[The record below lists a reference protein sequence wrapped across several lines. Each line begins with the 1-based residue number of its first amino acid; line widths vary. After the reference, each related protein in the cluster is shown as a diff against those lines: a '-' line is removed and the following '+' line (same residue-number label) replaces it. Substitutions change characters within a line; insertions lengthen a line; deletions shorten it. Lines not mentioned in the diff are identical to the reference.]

1 LWRHI
6 KKTNNMS
13 SSLFPS
19 LLSLFCLLVVVKAT
33 GVPIP
38 SFRPPS
44 VPLIVNDPYFSVWQ
58 PSDNL
63 TDAWSELWDGTT
75 KAFAGIIRID
85 GNAFRFMGPS
95 GGIPVN
101 TPMQQISV
109 TVYPTNTVYVFQQAG
124 IQLTVTFTTPLLPWS
139 LDLLSRPVTY
149 LTLQAQSYDGKAHS
163 VQIYYDNT
171 AEIAVN
177 TVSENVVWGGNKTN
191 GGLLDLWIGTS
202 AQPLLQNPGDA
213 VGIDWGYF
221 HVATYA
227 GDSSM
232 TYSMNQANTTRA
244 TFASSGTLPPSVF
257 NGPIPCNQN
266 WPVLSIAF
274 DLGTVTSSPVSKVLL
289 LAYDDI
295 YSLNFF
301 GTMMKSYW
309 HQLFDDIH
317 ALLDQAAL
325 DYKMIITETQSFD
338 TNVLTKMQQIGGNE
352 YATLTALAY
361 RQCVGGTKMTWN
373 PEKNLP
379 WYFMKEISSDGDV
392 STVDVIFPAS
402 PLFLYFNATLLGYQ
416 LLPIFAYANN
426 ETSNPYSLVWAPHH
440 LGTWPVADIQT
451 SQQENMP
458 IEETANMLLMIA
470 AIAKQTN
477 YDVVLKNPA
486 YWALLQQWG
495 DYLVSALPDPGDQ
508 LCTDDFEGPTPH
520 DANLAVKG
528 ILGIAAFGKLNE
540 FIGNTTA
547 AKQYYQIASKYVED
561 WIVLA
566 NPNNTDHYRLR
577 YDLPGWSLK
586 YNMVFQ
592 NILDVFVFPDSVME
606 MEISYYMENLHPYG
620 IPLDVRSDYSKLDW
634 QSWIAAQAQDPQ
646 DWALIINGIY
656 QFAQNTPQRVPLT
669 DWYFT
674 STPNQKGFRARTVV
688 GGLWAKAVFA

>member
-1 LWRHI
+1 MTSIVSALI
-6 KKTNNMS
+6 C
-13 SSLFPS
+13 FVG
-19 LLSLFCLLVVVKAT
+19 LLVVVVH
-33 GVPIP
+33 GGIVPIP
-38 SFRPPS
+38 GFRPPS
-44 VPLIVNDPYFSVWQ
+44 VPLIVNDPYFSVWAA
-58 PSDNL
+58 SDNL
-63 TDAWSELWDGTT
+63 TDTWSQLWDGTT

-85 GNAFRFMGPS
+85 NTPYRFMGPT
-95 GGIPVN
+95 GGIPVDQ
-101 TPMQQISV
+101 PMQQISV
-109 TVYPTNTVYVFQQAG
+109 TVYPTNTVYVFQAG
-124 IQLTVTFTTPLLPWS
+124 GIELTVTFTTPLLPWS

-149 LTLQAQSYDGKAHS
+149 LTFSAASYDGKAHD

-177 TVSENVVWGGNKTN
+177 TVTENVIWGQNKTE
-191 GGLLDLWIGTS
+191 GGLLDMFIGTS

-221 HVATYA
+221 HVATA
-227 GDSSM
+227 SDDTSM
-232 TYSMNQANTTRA
+232 SFSMNAANTTRSS
-244 TFASSGTLPPSVF
+244 FASSGTLPSSVF
-257 NGPIPCNQN
+257 NGPIPCDQN
-266 WPVLSIAF
+266 WPVLAIAF
-274 DLGTVTSSPVSKVLL
+274 NLGSVDSSPVQKVLL

-309 HQLFDDIH
+309 HQLFTSILS
-317 ALLDQAAL
+317 LLDQAWT
-325 DYKMIITETQSFD
+325 DYKMIISETQTFD
-338 TNVLTKMQQIGGNE
+338 TNVLTKMQQIGGDE

-373 PEKNLP
+373 PEKNSP
-379 WYFMKEISSDGDV
+379 WYFMKEISSDGDI

-402 PLFLYFNATLLGYQ
+402 PLFLYFNATLLGLQ
-416 LLPIFAYANN
+416 LLPVFAYANN

-440 LGTWPVADIQT
+440 LGTWPVADILT

-458 IEETANMLLMIA
+458 IEETANMILMVA
-470 AIAKQTN
+470 AVSKYSTF
-477 YDVVLKNPA
+477 DVIIKTPA
-486 YWALLQQWG
+486 YWALLEQWG
-495 DYLVSALPDPGDQ
+495 NYLVSALPDPGNQ

-528 ILGIAAFGKLNE
+528 ILGVAAFAQLNALV
-540 FIGNTTA
+540 GNQTA
-547 AKQYYQIASKYVED
+547 AKHYYTIAANYVQD
-561 WIVLA
+561 WIILA

-592 NILDVFVFPDSVME
+592 NILDMWVFPDSVME
-606 MEISYYMENLHPYG
+606 MELNYYMEHLHPYG

-634 QSWIAAQAQDPQ
+634 QSWIAAQATNPA
-646 DWALIINGIY
+646 DWYLIINGIY
-656 QFAQNTPQRVPLT
+656 QFAQETPQRVPLT
-669 DWYFT
+669 DWYYT
-674 STPNQKGFRARTVV
+674 STPNQQGFRARTVV